1 MSLPLIGI
9 DENGFHS
16 IHKNFTKISRYQT
29 LKNTKII
36 NTPKFLSYKNITPK
50 FPSILNLTK
59 NNHNMTVF
67 QNRKKYNNIIRKN
80 IFNHS
85 IDKSN
90 ISLVINN
97 NNIKNIFPSIS
108 NSKSNNSIEILTSLQ
123 NNKDYNKTKFNFE
136 NSLNLRKSFSE
147 TNILRKNKKGNQN
160 TYFNKIKNSNNLRS
174 NAVINN
180 IDKIL
185 TKFKINKLIEKN
197 SRNYCLYFENQNKLF
212 NEKIVNTLFSSK
224 FIDSEV
230 KRGRNFIIG
239 KNEKYFKKLNKHMID
254 IENSNKYKIGNSL
267 EEIIQSLN
275 EKDIKI
281 ILSDIS
287 YFRDINKNIV
297 NILRNVR
304 SNFKNNSLTKILN
317 EEDGIKLEEK
327 EKEKKEKLINEFDKE
342 NEYIKEILRKG
353 NYERYLNKIMNN
365 DFNKILQKINRKKS
379 KEDIITE
386 NVNLCNLKARLINGK
401 KYSEQDE
408 KSEYACFRSFLN
420 NISYDMTKKH
430 FIENNHKRLYK
441 EDLFKNKRKQIIQ
454 NKKKRN
460 TILNYME
467 LFKKIQKK

>member
-1 MSLPLIGI
+1 
-9 DENGFHS
+9 
-16 IHKNFTKISRYQT
+16 
-29 LKNTKII
+29 
-36 NTPKFLSYKNITPK
+36 
-50 FPSILNLTK
+50 
-59 NNHNMTVF
+59 
-67 QNRKKYNNIIRKN
+67 
-80 IFNHS
+80 
-85 IDKSN
+85 
-90 ISLVINN
+90 
-97 NNIKNIFPSIS
+97 
-108 NSKSNNSIEILTSLQ
+108 
-123 NNKDYNKTKFNFE
+123 
-136 NSLNLRKSFSE
+136 
-147 TNILRKNKKGNQN
+147 
-160 TYFNKIKNSNNLRS
+160 
-174 NAVINN
+174 
-180 IDKIL
+180 
-185 TKFKINKLIEKN
+185 
-197 SRNYCLYFENQNKLF
+197 
-212 NEKIVNTLFSSK
+212 
-224 FIDSEV
+224 
-230 KRGRNFIIG
+230 
-239 KNEKYFKKLNKHMID
+239 MID